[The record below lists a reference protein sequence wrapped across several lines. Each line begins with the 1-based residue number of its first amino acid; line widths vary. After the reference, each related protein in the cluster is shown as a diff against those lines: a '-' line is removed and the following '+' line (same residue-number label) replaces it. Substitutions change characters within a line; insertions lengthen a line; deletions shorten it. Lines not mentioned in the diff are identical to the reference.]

1 MLVRVHLSIEHLL
14 KCTVED
20 WLVSVAW
27 SLSRSFQRPDG
38 SWALIPGAD
47 LMNHSPDAVNK
58 YSAHDNQNFVVR
70 ASRDY
75 LVEPGETPVQLTINY
90 GSEGKS
96 NVQLMLHYG
105 MIQVGNSRDC
115 IKLRIGPS
123 HSTYVKRN
131 GALTKRFLKLV
142 ATVSISFA
150 HSLWFEVCTPGRRG
164 SVTHNGHSSG

>member
-38 SWALIPGAD
+38 SWALVPGAD

-58 YSAHDNQNFVVR
+58 YSAHDNENFVVR

-75 LVEPGETPVQLTINY
+75 LAEPGGKPVQLTINY
-90 GSEGKS
+90 GSEVKS
-96 NVQLMLHYG
+96 NLQLMLHYG
-105 MIQVGNSRDC
+105 MIQVGCSRDC
-115 IKLRIGPS
+115 IKLTIGPF

-142 ATVSISFA
+142 ATVST
-150 HSLWFEVCTPGRRG
+150 SLPRSLCFEVWYHCRRG
-164 SVTHNGHSSG
+164 SVMHNGH